1 MNRIVARA
9 AIAAVWLAGWLSG
22 VALAA
27 DNDMRGHW
35 SGSLEGPTGSL
46 AIEVDLDK
54 ADSGWIGSISI
65 PAQGASGLPLDQISF
80 NSGKA
85 SFHLKGVP
93 GDPTFTATLS
103 ADGKVLQGNFV
114 QGGASQPLK
123 LSRTGE
129 AKVEVPKPSPV
140 VAPEFVGTWEG
151 TLEAGAELHLVL
163 TITNGK
169 AGAEAVLVSVDQGN
183 AQIPVSG
190 ITQKETKLTLQV
202 NAVAG
207 SYDGEINKQGTEM
220 NGTWTQA
227 GNSFPL
233 TLKKK

>member
-1 MNRIVARA
+1 MNHLVARVS
-9 AIAAVWLAGWLSG
+9 IAALWLAGMTAS
-22 VALAA
+22 AET
-27 DNDMRGHW
+27 DMRGHW
-35 SGSLEGPTGSL
+35 SGSLESPAGSI

-65 PAQGASGLPLDQISF
+65 PTQGASGLPLDQISF

-103 ADGKVLQGNFV
+103 ADGKVLEGNFV

-129 AKVEVPKPSPV
+129 AKVEVPKPSPP
-140 VAPEFVGTWEG
+140 VAPQFVGTWEG
-151 TLEAGAELHLVL
+151 TLQAGADLRLVL
-163 TITNGK
+163 TISNGK
-169 AGAEAVLVSVDQGN
+169 AGAEATLVSVDQGN
-183 AQIPVSG
+183 AQIPVSA
-190 ITQKETKLTLQV
+190 IAQKETKLTLQV

-207 SYDGEINKQGTEM
+207 SYEGEINKEGTEL

-233 TLKKK
+233 TLKKR

>member
-1 MNRIVARA
+1 MNHLVARVS
-9 AIAAVWLAGWLSG
+9 IAALWLAGMTAS
-22 VALAA
+22 AET
-27 DNDMRGHW
+27 DMRGHW
-35 SGSLEGPTGSL
+35 SGSLESPAGSI

-103 ADGKVLQGNFV
+103 ADGKVLEGNFV

-129 AKVEVPKPSPV
+129 AKVEVPKPSPP
-140 VAPEFVGTWEG
+140 VAPQFVGTWEG
-151 TLEAGAELHLVL
+151 TLQAGADLRLVL
-163 TITNGK
+163 TISNGK
-169 AGAEAVLVSVDQGN
+169 AGAEATLVSVDQGN
-183 AQIPVSG
+183 AQIPVSA
-190 ITQKETKLTLQV
+190 IAQKETKLTLQV

-207 SYDGEINKQGTEM
+207 SYEGEINKEGTEL

-233 TLKKK
+233 TLKKR

>member
-1 MNRIVARA
+1 MNHLVARVS
-9 AIAAVWLAGWLSG
+9 IAALWLAGMTAS
-22 VALAA
+22 AET
-27 DNDMRGHW
+27 DMRGHW
-35 SGSLEGPTGSL
+35 SGSLESPAGSI

-54 ADSGWIGSISI
+54 ADGGWIGSISI
-65 PAQGASGLPLDQISF
+65 PTQGASGLPLDQISF

-103 ADGKVLQGNFV
+103 ADGKVLEGNFV

-129 AKVEVPKPSPV
+129 AKVEVPKPSPP
-140 VAPEFVGTWEG
+140 VAPQFVGTWEG
-151 TLEAGAELHLVL
+151 TLQAGADLRLVL
-163 TITNGK
+163 TISNGK
-169 AGAEAVLVSVDQGN
+169 AGAEATLVSVDQGN
-183 AQIPVSG
+183 AQIPVSA
-190 ITQKETKLTLQV
+190 IAQKETKLTLQV

-207 SYDGEINKQGTEM
+207 SYEGEINKEGTEL

-233 TLKKK
+233 TLKKR

>member
-1 MNRIVARA
+1 MNHLVARVS
-9 AIAAVWLAGWLSG
+9 IAALWLAGMTAS
-22 VALAA
+22 AET
-27 DNDMRGHW
+27 DMRGHW
-35 SGSLEGPTGSL
+35 SGSLESPAGSI

-103 ADGKVLQGNFV
+103 ADGKVLEGNFV

-129 AKVEVPKPSPV
+129 AKVEVPKPSPP
-140 VAPEFVGTWEG
+140 VAPQFVGTWEG
-151 TLEAGAELHLVL
+151 TLQAGADLRLVL
-163 TITNGK
+163 TISNGK
-169 AGAEAVLVSVDQGN
+169 AGAEATLVSVDQGN

-190 ITQKETKLTLQV
+190 IAQKETKLTLQV

-207 SYDGEINKQGTEM
+207 SYEGEINKEGTEL

-233 TLKKK
+233 TLKKR